1 MVSEKCGFIYR
12 IRRLRLD
19 GRPKRTRLMRL
30 HQTTGSV
37 WTGLSEKALAYTV
50 LHVERLVFY
59 TCVLSHEHI
68 SFTEDELIQILWPRS
83 DSILLRKYECVIMAL
98 HFYCV
103 SLVVLV
109 CSRDE
114 FYGYTEIVFHSWPMW
129 FAKTF
134 WYHCWPEYL
143 YLKSLCSYNHLQ
155 WYIH

>member
-1 MVSEKCGFIYR
+1 M
-12 IRRLRLD
+12 
-19 GRPKRTRLMRL
+19 
-30 HQTTGSV
+30 

-114 FYGYTEIVFHSWPMW
+114 FYGYTEIVFHS
-129 FAKTF
+129 
-134 WYHCWPEYL
+134 
-143 YLKSLCSYNHLQ
+143 
-155 WYIH
+155 